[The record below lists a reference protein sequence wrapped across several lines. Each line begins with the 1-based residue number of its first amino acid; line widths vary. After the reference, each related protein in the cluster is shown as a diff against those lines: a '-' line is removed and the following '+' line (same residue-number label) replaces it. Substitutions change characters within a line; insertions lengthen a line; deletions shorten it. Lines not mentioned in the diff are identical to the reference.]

1 MKVFEDDCELRWSM
15 EKLELGGQILP
26 LSGKRSGNQ
35 CVTANVREGDETSS
49 HGSAS
54 RAELT
59 LRINAAPR
67 WSARGAPP
75 LPGERLS
82 LQKRRLGIGEL
93 IPSSISHW
101 GV

>member
-15 EKLELGGQILP
+15 EKLELGGQVIP
-26 LSGKRSGNQ
+26 LAGKRSGNQ
-35 CVTANVREGDETSS
+35 CVAATVREGDETASD
-49 HGSAS
+49 GGAS

-59 LRINAAPR
+59 LRINA
-67 WSARGAPP
+67 GCT
-75 LPGERLS
+75 GRLVE
-82 LQKRRLGIGEL
+82 RRLCLANDSPSQKNLAVGEP